1 MIKIL
6 MLSLIC
12 LISVMLLLQLIYI
25 LTDHPKFIFHDLF
38 GQHRPDNK
46 REQRGINTCSKCRLC
61 GKDIMQDSQGNWF

>member
-6 MLSLIC
+6 MLFIIC

-25 LTDHPKFIFHDLF
+25 LTDKPKFIFHDLF
-38 GQHRPDNK
+38 GQHRPDIK
-46 REQRGINTCSKCRLC
+46 MEQHGINTCSKCRLC